1 MIRVV
6 LVDDHKLVRIGIRK
20 ILEGASDI
28 EVVGEAESGEEGVQ
42 LAERLRP
49 DMVLMDK
56 FMPGIGGLEASR
68 RILARELAKVVC
80 LTVNATGPLPR
91 RALDLGV
98 HGFLTK
104 SCAPEEMIEGV
115 RRVHAGERFLSAEIA
130 RQLAQDSL
138 TAGKSRNAIDNL
150 SERELQVLMML
161 AQGHSPGDISNRLA
175 LSPKTVSTY
184 RSRIFQKLD
193 ADSDVELV
201 RIAMRHGL
209 VDPEPRSV
217 SG

>member
-28 EVVGEAESGEEGVQ
+28 EVIGEADSGEEGVR
-42 LAERLRP
+42 LAEKLRP

-68 RILARELAKVVC
+68 RILAKDLAKVVC

-115 RRVHAGERFLSAEIA
+115 RRVHGGERFLSAEIA

>member
-20 ILEGASDI
+20 ILEGAADI
-28 EVVGEAESGEEGVQ
+28 EVVGEAESGEEGVR
-42 LAERLRP
+42 LASSLRP

-68 RILARELAKVVC
+68 RILSRNLSKVVC

-115 RRVHAGERFLSAEIA
+115 RRVHDGERFLSAEIA

-161 AQGHSPGDISNRLA
+161 AQGHAPGDISNQLA

-193 ADSDVELV
+193 AESNVDLV

-209 VDPEPRSV
+209 IDPEPRLL